1 MIQLHNV
8 HKEYRMGHDIIYALN
23 DVTLTI
29 EETEF
34 ISIIGPSGSGKSTLM
49 HIIGGLD
56 RPTRGQVIIG
66 GQEIS
71 SISDVQLSKYRNTQ
85 VGFVFQSFNL
95 QPSMTVLENVALPLV
110 FARLSRKERIR
121 RAKEVLELVG
131 LSDRIRHKPGELS
144 GGQRQRVSIAR
155 ALVTNPKLIL
165 ADEPTGNLDSN
176 TSEKIVDLLRTIN
189 EKQKATLVI
198 VTHNADI
205 ARQAPRIIKI
215 RDGRIEET
223 KLT

>member
-1 MIQLHNV
+1 MIQLRNV
-8 HKEYRMGHDIIYALN
+8 HKEYHMGHDTIYALN
-23 DVTLTI
+23 NVSLCITQG
-29 EETEF
+29 EF

-56 RPTRGQVIIG
+56 RPTQGQVVVDDHD
-66 GQEIS
+66 IS
-71 SISDVQLSKYRNTQ
+71 SLSDVQLSKYRNTQ

-95 QPSMTVLENVALPLV
+95 QPSMTVLENVALPLI
-110 FARLSRKERIR
+110 FARLSHKERIK
-121 RAKEVLELVG
+121 RAREVLELVE

-176 TSEKIVDLLRTIN
+176 TSTKIIELLKTIN
-189 EKQKATLVI
+189 SVQQATLIV
-198 VTHNADI
+198 VTHNNEI
-205 ARQAPRIIKI
+205 AKQAPRIISI
-215 RDGRIEET
+215 RDGKIEET
-223 KLT
+223 N